1 MRTLPVTLFVC
12 LAMLCSA
19 CGQAEFGAGVTR
31 TPVAPQGGDDGSI
44 EPAPPVP
51 TGPDSTPTPGP
62 NGSRIYQFT
71 GNDLGAPVDVV
82 LTVDNSSSMSEEAAH
97 VRTNVADFIS
107 AVEGFADLRLSLIS
121 QRHSGGSGT
130 GVTLSDASLAK
141 GYIQIDNRVE
151 STNLLSMAASAS
163 CPESETNTRLDSPR
177 VCNRLLTNEYIESTE
192 NTDEVSG
199 LLSSYL
205 RSAARRIYIF
215 VTDDEPRGVLVSD
228 FKAML
233 QPRSPKGFNVFAFRG
248 TVPKTSSCSVTTSG
262 AQYDLLASQ
271 TGGQVFDI
279 CEQNWKPYFE
289 SITAKI
295 RDYTDPGYAIPVGAV
310 VLSVKFNG
318 MVLEANEYRIENN
331 VLRLAS
337 NIRTSKKDRI
347 EVVTQK

>member
-1 MRTLPVTLFVC
+1 MRKTSVTLFVC
-12 LAMLCSA
+12 LAMLCHA
-19 CGQAEFGAGVTR
+19 CGQAEFGGGVTQ
-31 TPVAPQGGDDGSI
+31 TPANPTGGDDGTV
-44 EPAPPVP
+44 APTPKP
-51 TGPDSTPTPGP
+51 TTPDSTPTPGA
-62 NGSRIYQFT
+62 NGTRIYQFT
-71 GNDLGAPVDVV
+71 GNELGAPVDVV

-97 VRTNVADFIS
+97 VRSNVADFIS

-121 QRHSGGSGT
+121 EKQSGGGGT

-141 GYIQIDNRVE
+141 GYQQIDNRVE

-163 CPESETNTRLDSPR
+163 CPDSETNTRLASPR

-192 NTDEVSG
+192 NTDEVRG
-199 LLSSYL
+199 QLSSYL
-205 RSAARRIYIF
+205 RSTARHIYIF

-233 QPRSPKGFNVFAFRG
+233 QPRAPKGLNVFAFRG
-248 TVPKTSSCSVTTSG
+248 TDPMTSSCSVTTSG
-262 AQYDLLASQ
+262 AQYDALASQ

-295 RDYTDPGYAIPVGAV
+295 RDYTDPGYAIPAGAV
-310 VLSVKFNG
+310 VLNVKFNG

-337 NIRTSKKDRI
+337 NIRTSKKDKI